1 MKVHDLFAA
10 AAMVALI
17 ARDEKSKDPN
27 QRDEEWIA
35 NLAYE
40 YVDQMIGSKIAFEQ
54 GWFNCYNFKKEKAK
68 K

>member
-17 ARDEKSKDPN
+17 ARNEKSKDPK

-35 NLAYE
+35 TLAYQ
-40 YVDQMIGSKIAFEQ
+40 YVDEMIGSKIAFEQ
-54 GWFNCYNFKKEKAK
+54 EWLNYFDFKKEKAK
-68 K
+68 